1 MTLPPVAITP
11 DDINNFIKGAFPG
24 IGSDCIEVGPRH
36 AVARRIITT
45 EHIRPGGYVSGPTQF
60 AIADGALWYAL
71 FGAVGIEAM
80 ALTSELSIRF
90 LRPAVGTA
98 LIQHQLRRAEAV
110 YSALIGQGGVAANR
124 VFMSALPKMDLPV
137 LTDREIAR
145 PENRSVELLIVNL
158 PIPAR

>member
-1 MTLPPVAITP
+1 MTIPLVAITP
-11 DDINNFIKGAFPG
+11 DDINTFIKGAFPG

-36 AVARRIITT
+36 AVARRVITA

-60 AIADGALWYAL
+60 AIADAALWYAL

-98 LIQHQLRRAEAV
+98 LMARAELDHV
-110 YSALIGQGGVAANR
+110 GR
-124 VFMSALPKMDLPV
+124 
-137 LTDREIAR
+137 
-145 PENRSVELLIVNL
+145 RSVVGTVTMWMDNT
-158 PIPAR
+158 PDRRVSVAQGTYVRPATV